1 MQAHVQ
7 LIHCTPVAG
16 GGEGGVFP
24 YTEEVPKATA
34 LPYRHTFP
42 FNVFAY
48 VCALSDGFEEAE
60 GNITAYLP
68 SD

>member
-1 MQAHVQ
+1 MQTHVQ

-16 GGEGGVFP
+16 GLFP

-34 LPYRHTFP
+34 LPYLHTFP
-42 FNVFAY
+42 FNVVAY
-48 VCALSDGFEEAE
+48 VCALSDEFEEAE